1 MLQGMQMFIEFL
13 RKNIFFFLLII
24 SVTFQNK
31 VYADE
36 TLPVNFKNLNGTWTL
51 FYGNN
56 YGYTFKFFKNYR
68 AVVILY
74 LNSAS
79 IVFKG
84 IYNIENADSMTI
96 NISEMKRENNTKDIN
111 LKTGF
116 NKAKSSQFI
125 FNTRILQGQ
134 AKKKFLE
141 LRPQK
146 IQIDG
151 ADSEGFFEP
160 YIKLDYSGN

>member
-1 MLQGMQMFIEFL
+1 MIIKIFKKNAVICLLMLSVVFQG
-13 RKNIFFFLLII
+13 
-24 SVTFQNK
+24 K
-31 VYADE
+31 VSAED
-36 TLPVNFKNLNGTWTL
+36 TLPVNFKNLNGTWSL

-68 AVVILY
+68 AIVILY

-84 IYNIENADSMTI
+84 IYNVEHADSMTI
-96 NISEMKRENNTKDIN
+96 NVSEMKRENNIKDIN

-125 FNTRILQGQ
+125 FNTRILQGSDR
-134 AKKKFLE
+134 KKYLE

-146 IQIDG
+146 IHIDG
-151 ADSEGFFEP
+151 TESEGFFEP
-160 YIKLDYSGN
+160 YIKLDYMGK

>member
-1 MLQGMQMFIEFL
+1 MFKGFL
-13 RKNIFFFLLII
+13 VKNLFISLLLIA
-24 SVTFQNK
+24 VAFQGQ
-31 VYADE
+31 VSAEE

-56 YGYTFKFFKNYR
+56 YGYTFKFYKNYR
-68 AVVILY
+68 AIVILY
-74 LNSAS
+74 LNNAS

-84 IYNIENADSMTI
+84 IYNVENTDSMTI
-96 NISEMKRENNTKDIN
+96 NVSEMKRENNIKDVN

-125 FNTRILQGQ
+125 FNTHIIQGSDR
-134 AKKKFLE
+134 KKYLE

-146 IQIDG
+146 INIDG
-151 ADSEGFFEP
+151 TESEGFFEP
-160 YIKLDYSGN
+160 YIKLDYSGK